1 MEGVLPSFANIELN
15 LNSGSGPLFVSNKRY
30 RAQFTTFLSLL
41 TQNIDKSYR
50 ISCVKCHQE
59 ISSYIFLAFDSGIGE
74 MAEASVY
81 VIIPGIVDRLGDERC
96 TCFIYL
102 GFKLLLNCCDSKVI
116 PSSLIIDWHSLM
128 QNLHLIS

>member
-1 MEGVLPSFANIELN
+1 MAPHLYQINATVHN
-15 LNSGSGPLFVSNKRY
+15 LQLF
-30 RAQFTTFLSLL
+30 SLL

-74 MAEASVY
+74 MADASVY
-81 VIIPGIVDRLGDERC
+81 VIIPGIVDRLGDEHC

-102 GFKLLLNCCDSKVI
+102 GFKLLLA
-116 PSSLIIDWHSLM
+116 SL
-128 QNLHLIS
+128 NLIAMIVKLSPLL